1 MGSPFIFAITPNPPF
16 PRKKRKENK
25 AVRHPQGSASRQ
37 LSKVFLIKSCS
48 EAEGEER
55 ERERGGGGGLF
66 SGVRTGSLSLDCSLP
81 DTLIC

>member
-16 PRKKRKENK
+16 PRKKKENK

-55 ERERGGGGGLF
+55 ERGGGGGLF